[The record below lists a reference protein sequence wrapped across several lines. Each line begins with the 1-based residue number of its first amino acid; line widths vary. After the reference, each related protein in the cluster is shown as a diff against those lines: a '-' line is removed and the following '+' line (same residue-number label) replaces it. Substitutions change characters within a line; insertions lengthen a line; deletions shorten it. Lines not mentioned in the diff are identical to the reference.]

1 MDKEKLIEL
10 IMKEPSPLE
19 ATEYEEK
26 IRRNLLISSMI
37 AIMSLFF
44 GITPTE
50 QVEIWGLKFQNVT
63 MNSIYVVLLT
73 IIIYELGHYCWIVFN
88 KFAYWRVRLTG
99 SKLGTYRGSSGG
111 FSGDDPQEDTVGD
124 EINSTFYNWMIERTH
139 GYHALIDLISNQ
151 KAELDILSR
160 KVLEEE
166 SNPEVISKIELKVNA
181 LNDSVER
188 LSKYLDSIRISE
200 SMKRFDKWFDMVI
213 KSQSRRWLILDCI
226 FPISVGFFACIYLL
240 NKMVVL
246 HQDFINSH
254 LIIISRFFD
263 FWGAA

>member
-37 AIMSLFF
+37 AIMSLFL

-63 MNSIYVVLLT
+63 MNSIYVVLLA

-88 KFAYWRVRLTG
+88 KFSYWRVRLTG
-99 SKLGTYRGSSGG
+99 SKLGTYRGSAGG
-111 FSGDDPQEDTVGD
+111 FGSDDPQEDTVGD
-124 EINSTFYNWMIERTH
+124 EINSTFYNWMIERAH

-151 KAELDILSR
+151 KTELDMLSR

-166 SNPEVISKIELKVNA
+166 PNPEARSKIELKVNA

-188 LSKYLDSIRISE
+188 LSKYLDSVRISE
-200 SMKRFDKWFDMVI
+200 SMRRFDKWFDMVI
-213 KSQSRRWLILDCI
+213 KSQSRRWFILDCI
-226 FPISVGFFACIYLL
+226 FPISVGFFAFIYLL
-240 NKMVVL
+240 NRMIVL

-254 LIIISRFFD
+254 LIMLSSFFD
-263 FWGAA
+263 FFGTA

>member
-73 IIIYELGHYCWIVFN
+73 IITYELGHYCWIVFN
-88 KFAYWRVRLTG
+88 KFAYWRIRLTG
-99 SKLGTYRGSSGG
+99 SKLGTYRGSAGG
-111 FSGDDPQEDTVGD
+111 FGSDDPQEDTVGD
-124 EINSTFYNWMIERTH
+124 EINSTFYNWMVERAH

-151 KAELDILSR
+151 KTELDILSR
-160 KVLEEE
+160 KSLEEE
-166 SNPEVISKIELKVNA
+166 PNPEVRSKIELKVNA

-188 LSKYLDSIRISE
+188 LSKYLDSVRISE
-200 SMKRFDKWFDMVI
+200 SMRRFDKWFDMVI
-213 KSQSRRWLILDCI
+213 KSQSRRWFILDCI
-226 FPISVGFFACIYLL
+226 FPISVGLFAFIYLL
-240 NKMVVL
+240 NRMIVL
-246 HQDFINSH
+246 HQGFINSH
-254 LIIISRFFD
+254 LIMLSRFFD
-263 FWGAA
+263 FLGTA